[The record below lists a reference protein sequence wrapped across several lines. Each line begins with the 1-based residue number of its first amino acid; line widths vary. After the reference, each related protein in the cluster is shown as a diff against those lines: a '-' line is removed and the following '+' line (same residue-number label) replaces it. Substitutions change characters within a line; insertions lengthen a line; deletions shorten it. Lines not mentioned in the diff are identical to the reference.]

1 MKGARHERPLLPPL
15 EPDPGSPVR
24 PHQRLLAYQVAL
36 RFAAAVH
43 AAAIRDAHLRDQAL
57 RAATSACLNTAEG
70 AARVSRADR
79 SRSFVIA
86 RAEAC
91 EAAAAV
97 EIAAAASFTAPA
109 NLPPVLSLA
118 DHLVALLTGLITR

>member
-1 MKGARHERPLLPPL
+1 MNDPASSRRSNPIPQAPSARPL
-15 EPDPGSPVR
+15 

-36 RFAAAVH
+36 RFVAAVH

-79 SRSFVIA
+79 SRSFGIA

-97 EIAAAASFTAPA
+97 EIAAAAGFTAA
-109 NLPPVLSLA
+109 ADLPLVLAQA

>member
-1 MKGARHERPLLPPL
+1 MLFRSSSSARPL
-15 EPDPGSPVR
+15 

-36 RFAAAVH
+36 RFVAAVH

-97 EIAAAASFTAPA
+97 EIAAAAGFTAA
-109 NLPPVLSLA
+109 TNLPPVLALA